1 MKTCVIMPAYQVDAH
16 ILSVLEAI
24 SDDVDR
30 IYVVDDCCPSGS
42 GDLVESQCTDDRVIV
57 LKNTTNLGVG
67 GAVMA
72 GYRQGLEDGM
82 DIFVKIDGD
91 GQMDPQ
97 LLPKFVA
104 PIVQGEADYTKGNR
118 FYFLASLEGMPTIR
132 KLGNAMLSLINKFTS
147 GYWDIMDPTNGYTAI
162 HKTALEHL
170 PLEKI
175 NNRYFFE
182 SDMLFRLGT
191 LRAVVKDIPMDAVY
205 GNEKSS
211 LKISDTLVKFVP
223 LYIKSFWKRIF
234 YAYFLRDFNV
244 ASLEMIVG
252 TLLFVFGLIFGAS
265 SWINASGVDE
275 FASTGTVM
283 LAAVP
288 LIMGFQL
295 LLSALHYDISNIAR
309 VPLQKLM

>member
-1 MKTCVIMPAYQVDAH
+1 MKTCVIMPAYKVGAQL
-16 ILSVLEAI
+16 LSALEAI
-24 SDDVDR
+24 GDEVDR
-30 IYVVDDCCPSGS
+30 IYVVDDCCPGGS

-57 LKNTTNLGVG
+57 LKNATNLGVG

-104 PIVQGEADYTKGNR
+104 PILQGDADYTKGNR

-132 KLGNAMLSLINKFTS
+132 KLGNAMLSLVNKFTS

-234 YAYFLRDFNV
+234 YTYFLRDFNV

-252 TLLFVFGLIFGAS
+252 TLLFVFGLIFGTS
-265 SWINASGVDE
+265 SWINASSIDE
-275 FASTGTVM
+275 FASTGSVM

-295 LLSALHYDISNIAR
+295 LLSALHFDISNIAR